1 MKKLI
6 AALAAFALPAL
17 LAVWLALAPLGGQYA
32 SLDPLA
38 ERILVV
44 QGRNA
49 AVFALL
55 MAGLGLAVLAALAV
69 RGKPAERLTYQPQ
82 VAPRDFGRRR
92 RKLTAEP
99 QSDDELVEESPD
111 EDTALFEQP
120 APEALADEPEAPPL
134 PPQPTVAAAPV
145 VLVRKQ
151 RERRRDWFG
160 DASWLGGL
168 PRLGPSQWPRDE
180 AGTPLPFA
188 AQIDL
193 SELAAARPDMP
204 LPRSGSLAFF
214 LGSGAVIAV
223 PEGIHDFT
231 EPPADLPPAYD
242 EGGLPFPTRHTRLT
256 RWFFPFWPV
265 TPVALDP
272 PGPQSDAA
280 LGVRLGAALR
290 DHPFYAAGVGAP
302 VEALW
307 WHAVIHLSDRLHE
320 ALDEAPRLL
329 SRRRDEMTR
338 QNAEIARLRTDSA
351 AIPYALEDA
360 QEIAEQIEGE
370 YALLQEQCAALP
382 EMVAAL
388 DQFVAGREPMKRLTA
403 DELAVVGDI
412 LAELH
417 ERYDEAVQSHL
428 PGTLADLATIS
439 LRTMVS
445 GPPEILAAVPDAV
458 LTRIN
463 REYRLAP
470 VHQHRMLDAE
480 EDGHEMLLLQ
490 LGYDDMM
497 EWAWEE
503 TGAWRFRIG
512 AQALLTGD
520 WRAATLVF
528 EAD

>member
-17 LAVWLALAPLGGQYA
+17 LAAWLALAPLGGQYA

-38 ERILVV
+38 ERVIGM

-55 MAGLGLAVLAALAV
+55 MAGIGLAVLAALAV

-82 VAPRDFGRRR
+82 VAPQQFGRRR

-99 QSDDELVEESPD
+99 EPVDEESPE
-111 EDTALFEQP
+111 EDALPFEEP
-120 APEALADEPEAPPL
+120 ATEEPADEPEAPAL
-134 PPQPTVAAAPV
+134 PPQPTVASAPV

-168 PRLGPSQWPRDE
+168 PRLGNAEWPRDE

-214 LGSGAVIAV
+214 LGAGAVVAV

-231 EPPADLPPAYD
+231 DPPTDLPPAYD

-265 TPVALDP
+265 SPVALDP
-272 PGPQSDAA
+272 TGPQSDAA
-280 LGVRLGAALR
+280 LAVRLGAALR
-290 DHPFYAAGVGAP
+290 DHTFYAAGVGAP

-329 SRRRDEMTR
+329 SRRRDEMAR
-338 QNAEIARLRTDSA
+338 QNAEIARLRTDAA

-370 YALLQEQCAALP
+370 YALLQDQCAALP
-382 EMVAAL
+382 AMVAAL
-388 DQFVAGREPMKRLTA
+388 DQFIAGREPMKRLTA
-403 DELAVVGDI
+403 EELAVVGDI

-417 ERYDEAVQSHL
+417 ERYGEVVQAHL

-445 GPPEILAAVPDAV
+445 GPPETLAAVPDAV
-458 LTRIN
+458 LSRIN
-463 REYRLAP
+463 REYRMPP
-470 VHQHRMLDAE
+470 VHHHRMLDAE
-480 EDGHEMLLLQ
+480 TDGSEVLLLQ
-490 LGYDDMM
+490 LGYDDLM

-512 AQALLTGD
+512 AQALLTRD
-520 WRAATLVF
+520 WQAATLAF
-528 EAD
+528 ETD